1 MQHINYQHQF
11 LSELAEILLER
22 PDDAIDRLDKLTA
35 INDEWDVQSSDDR
48 QANCNM
54 IEAIYEVVA

>member
-35 INDEWDVQSSDDR
+35 INDGWMQSSDDR
-48 QANCNM
+48 QANCSM